1 MKLSEWRPLAKKI
14 GKMDRRELSDRA
26 RQEFRKLWDSLRS
39 RFGQDFTKD
48 AFSNTG
54 SKSCSFFFNHSQIAE
69 LLELLRQRLP
79 HQVDHTISKAE
90 RILAHRFDLLGFED
104 IDYGERINWHLD
116 AVHGKAAPLKPFHAI
131 RYLDFDEVGDSK
143 VIWELNRHQHLV
155 TLAKAY
161 RFTNDRRFSDELLA
175 EWQDWQ
181 SANPYPLGINWSSS
195 LEVGI
200 RSLSWIWMYHLL
212 EGTEALPSGFR
223 REWLRA
229 QYLNGRHLERYLST
243 YFSPNTHLLGEGV
256 ALFFLGTLCP
266 ELTRAPYWKEL
277 GWQIVLREAQRQVP
291 YDGMHFEH
299 STYYHVYA
307 LDFILHATILATL
320 NSVDVPEEL
329 EQTIE
334 KMLEAIFLLAQTAPA
349 PMFGDD
355 DGGRVFDPARNRAE
369 HLSDPLAI
377 GAILF
382 QRGNFK
388 SFVKIPTEESIWLL
402 GTSGVRR
409 WDDLEPKPVFPAS
422 AALPAAGIFLMHN
435 QHGDLTVRS
444 GSPVGRGRG
453 HDHADGLSI
462 CLTSKGKALL
472 IDPGTC
478 EYVGAGDERNVFR
491 GTAMHNTLRVDGR
504 DQCEPDGPF
513 SWKQDFQASTQ
524 IWLKGESFDFFNGSH
539 DGYQHLSPPVRHR
552 RFIVALG
559 SGVFLVRDLVEG
571 QGKHQLDVSWH
582 LGAELIVHNENVF
595 RVKDTI
601 QGLALLPLQNH
612 DWSVSAH
619 RGAWSPVYGK
629 QSSAMVLNFGKRA
642 SLPTEFVCALLP
654 LEDIATN
661 PGRIARCTGDGIP
674 IDVSVFEYVS
684 ADQKHRFYF
693 PASPKVWKAGSV
705 SSDAEFVCVTI
716 RTDGTPVAMFFCY
729 GKYVQ
734 IDGFR
739 EFRTTEKVER
749 FEWTANGVS
758 CADPREVEAPS
769 KQVIDPEPAEHVE
782 G

>member
-1 MKLSEWRPLAKKI
+1 MKLSEWRTLAKKI

-26 RQEFRKLWDSLRS
+26 RQEFRKRWDSVGS
-39 RFGQDFTKD
+39 RVGKDFARD
-48 AFSNTG
+48 AFSDATSNSG
-54 SKSCSFFFNHSQIAE
+54 VFFFNHSQVGVI
-69 LLELLRQRLP
+69 LESLGQRVP
-79 HQVDHTISKAE
+79 HQADHITAKAE
-90 RILAHRFDLLGFED
+90 KILAHHFDLLGFEGL
-104 IDYGERINWHLD
+104 DYGQPIDWHLD
-116 AVHGKAAPLKPFHAI
+116 AVHGKRAPLKPFYSI
-131 RYLDFDEVGDSK
+131 KYLDFHEVGDSK

-161 RFTNDRRFSDELLA
+161 RLTNDRRFADELLA
-175 EWQDWQ
+175 QWQDWQ

-195 LEVGI
+195 LEVGF
-200 RSLSWIWMYHLL
+200 RSLSWIWIYHLL

-229 QYLNGRHLERYLST
+229 QFLNGRHLERYLST

-266 ELTRAPYWKEL
+266 ELARASHWKEL
-277 GWQIVLREAQRQVP
+277 GSQIVLREAQRQVP

-307 LDFILHATILATL
+307 LDFLLHATILATL
-320 NSVDVPEEL
+320 NSVDVPAEL

-334 KMLEAIFLLAQTAPA
+334 KMLGALFLLGQTGPP

-382 QRGNFK
+382 QRGDFK
-388 SFVKIPTEESIWLL
+388 SLLKIQTEESIWLL
-402 GTSGVRR
+402 GTPGARR
-409 WDDLEPKPVFPAS
+409 WDDLESKPISPAS
-422 AALPAAGIFLMHN
+422 TALPEAGIFLMHN

-444 GSPVGRGRG
+444 GSPVGRSRG

-462 CLTSKGKALL
+462 CLNSKGKPLL
-472 IDPGTC
+472 IDPGTY
-478 EYVGAGDERNVFR
+478 EYVGPGDERNVFR
-491 GTAMHNTLRVDGR
+491 GTAMHNTLRVHGE

-513 SWKQDFQASTQ
+513 SWKQFHARTQ
-524 IWLKGESFDFFNGSH
+524 IWLKGESFDCFIGSH
-539 DGYQHLSPPVRHR
+539 DGYQRLSPPVRHR
-552 RFIVALG
+552 RWVVSLK

-571 QGKHQLDVSWH
+571 QREHQLDVSWH
-582 LGAELIVHNENVF
+582 LGPDLIVHRENVF

-601 QGLALLPLQNH
+601 QGLALLPMEKH

-642 SLPTEFVCALLP
+642 SLPAEFACVLLP
-654 LEDIATN
+654 MEDIATN
-661 PGRIARCTGDGIP
+661 PGGIVRCIGDSIP
-674 IDVSVFEYVS
+674 VDVSVYEYES
-684 ADQKHRFYF
+684 ADQKHRFFF
-693 PASPKVWKAGSV
+693 PGSPKAWKAGPV
-705 SSDAEFVCVTI
+705 SSDAEFVCVST
-716 RTDGTPVAMFFCY
+716 RADGTPVAVILCY
-729 GKYVQ
+729 GKHVQ

-739 EFRTTEKVER
+739 EFRTTGKVER
-749 FEWTANGVS
+749 FEWTPSGVS
-758 CADPREVEAPS
+758 CSDPREVELANMH
-769 KQVIDPEPAEHVE
+769 VIQPETGEHPE
-782 G
+782 